1 MFFRRL
7 DSVKYKI
14 IRFIESNYQLNLLI
28 YNNIRFLKFLLPHEK
43 DFYGMLLLC
52 KKKKENVILDI
63 GASLGISS
71 LGFRQLGFHNKIY
84 AFEPN
89 FFLFDKY
96 LKKIVK
102 KNENIFIKNIALGN
116 TNSFKTFYMP
126 YYGSKCIHYFC
137 SFDKEYLVNSIK
149 ITFPKLLK
157 KIIIKKKKIKCRR
170 YDDLKFKSIPHFIK
184 IDTEGYDEFV
194 LKGLKKTIEKYKPIF
209 LIEYNKEYYN
219 NVKKILRG
227 YIPYFYDVKK
237 NKMIKIPKII
247 NQKQISRTTKN
258 NYLSVRNI
266 YFIPL
271 NKKINKC

>member
-89 FFLFDKY
+89 KKNFLNLKENCLLNNLNIKLYNFGLSNSNYDSEIWYTDKDKMGGSAIFDKNDPE
-96 LKKIVK
+96 LKK
-102 KNENIFIKNIALGN
+102 
-116 TNSFKTFYMP
+116 YDP
-126 YYGSKCIHYFC
+126 
-137 SFDKEYLVNSIK
+137 
-149 ITFPKLLK
+149 
-157 KIIIKKKKIKCRR
+157 KIIIKEKISLKKL
-170 YDDLKFKSIPHFIK
+170 DDVLEINNSNILVK
-184 IDTEGYDEFV
+184 IDVERHEKKVLEGMEKIIQQNKIIMQIEIGEENKKEVFDY
-194 LKGLKKTIEKYKPIF
+194 LKKLKLKWINSIRHDHFFEKDI
-209 LIEYNKEYYN
+209 
-219 NVKKILRG
+219 
-227 YIPYFYDVKK
+227 
-237 NKMIKIPKII
+237 
-247 NQKQISRTTKN
+247 
-258 NYLSVRNI
+258 
-266 YFIPL
+266 
-271 NKKINKC
+271 